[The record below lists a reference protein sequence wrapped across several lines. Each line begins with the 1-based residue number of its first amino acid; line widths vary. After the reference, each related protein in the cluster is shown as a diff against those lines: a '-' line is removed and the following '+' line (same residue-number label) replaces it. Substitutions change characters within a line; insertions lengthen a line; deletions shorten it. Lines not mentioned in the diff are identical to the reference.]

1 MRQPALAIGTLFDP
15 SVKNTGMFKL
25 MIAACLTLLL
35 ACQQPETKNTAKDTA
50 AALSATQAPKIPDS
64 TVLDGPWY
72 LQPVLASDTASG
84 KRASLQLDLKKGHF
98 TGNTGCNSMN
108 GKFWYSATDS
118 SLSFSEKLVT
128 TKMACP
134 GYNEKAFLKSLL
146 LTTHYKL
153 KNGVLTLLAEDNT
166 ELSRWERKPLAPA
179 NTGKA

>member
-1 MRQPALAIGTLFDP
+1 MC
-15 SVKNTGMFKL
+15 KL
-25 MIAACLTLLL
+25 MIAACLILLLSL
-35 ACQQPETKNTAKDTA
+35 ACQQPEPKNTAKDTA
-50 AALSATQAPKIPDS
+50 ATALSATKVPKVPDT

-72 LQPVLASDTASG
+72 LQPVLASDTATG
-84 KRASLQLDLKKGHF
+84 KRASLRIDLKKGSF

-118 SLSFSEKLVT
+118 SLSFSDKLIT

-146 LTTHYKL
+146 LTTHYRL
-153 KNGVLTLLAEDNT
+153 RNGVLTLLAEDNT
-166 ELSRWERKPLAPA
+166 ELSRWERKPSAPA

>member
-1 MRQPALAIGTLFDP
+1 MKRILTI
-15 SVKNTGMFKL
+15 S
-25 MIAACLTLLL
+25 ACLTLLL
-35 ACQQPETKNTAKDTA
+35 ACQQPDTKNTPAAKD
-50 AALSATQAPKIPDS
+50 SATTASLTTPHVPVKPDS

-72 LQPVLASDTASG
+72 LQPVLASDTATG
-84 KRASLQLDLKKGHF
+84 KLAALRLDCKKAHF
-98 TGNTGCNSMN
+98 TGNTGCNNMS
-108 GKFWYSATDS
+108 GKFYYSATDS
-118 SLSFSEKLVT
+118 SLSFNDKLIT

-166 ELSRWERKPLAPA
+166 ELSRWERKPSTPA

>member
-1 MRQPALAIGTLFDP
+1 MRSKIF
-15 SVKNTGMFKL
+15 F
-25 MIAACLTLLL
+25 AACLTLLL
-35 ACQQPETKNTAKDTA
+35 ACQQPDTQNTTPAKDTA
-50 AALSATQAPKIPDS
+50 AAALSSTHTPAAPDT

-84 KRASLQLDLKKGHF
+84 KRATIQFDLKKSHF
-98 TGNTGCNSMN
+98 AGNTGCNNMS

-118 SLSFSEKLVT
+118 SLSFSDKLIT

-153 KNGVLTLLAEDNT
+153 RKGVLTLLAEDNT
-166 ELSRWERKPLAPA
+166 ELSRWERKPTAPPT
-179 NTGKA
+179 TGKA